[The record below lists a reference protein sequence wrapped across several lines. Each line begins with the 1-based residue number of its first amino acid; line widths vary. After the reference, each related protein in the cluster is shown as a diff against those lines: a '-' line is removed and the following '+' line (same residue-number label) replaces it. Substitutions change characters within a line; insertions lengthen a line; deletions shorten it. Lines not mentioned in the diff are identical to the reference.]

1 MGTYGDKVYTTFCG
15 LNMSEY
21 VIEYESF
28 TVIPIDTFLVYEN
41 KYYLEVYLE
50 NYFYKIINKQMIDYI
65 DENPFET
72 DEK

>member
-1 MGTYGDKVYTTFCG
+1 MGTYGDKVYTTFRG

-21 VIEYESF
+21 VIENESF
-28 TVIPIDTFLVYEN
+28 TVISIDTFLVNEN

-50 NYFYKIINKQMIDYI
+50 NSFYKIINKQMIDYI